1 MRRNLAADILRSTS
15 QFATAGT
22 LPAGFPYDAMRSN
35 RQCVFYFAARSGES
49 YYGG

>member
-1 MRRNLAADILRSTS
+1 MRRNRAANSLRSTS

-22 LPAGFPYDAMRSN
+22 LPAGFPYGAMRSN
-35 RQCVFYFAARSGES
+35 RQCVFYFGARSGDS